1 MTKQNTNLNQKKGG
15 TNMTLEQKLSNI
27 RKITAIH
34 QTQYRLRL
42 QNRQHTT
49 EYQRLEKEIT
59 RLEKEIGE

>member
-1 MTKQNTNLNQKKGG
+1 MTKQNTTQTKRKEEQ
-15 TNMTLEQKLSNI
+15 NMTLEQKLSNI

-59 RLEKEIGE
+59 KLEKEIGE